1 MEKQG
6 IVVFES
12 EDGEVRLDVGF
23 DGQTVWLT
31 QAQMASLFMTT
42 KQNVSL
48 HANNCFK
55 EGELDKESVVKE
67 CLTTA
72 ADGKRYRTKFFNLDV
87 IISVGYLVK
96 SQRGVE
102 FRRWATGVLRQYIV
116 AGQAE
121 NQRRLAQLGKI
132 VQVMERVPESLEAG
146 DVLSVVKAYTGA
158 LNLLDDYDHQRI
170 VKPKGSAATYMLD
183 YDECCKLIES
193 MRFAHESDLFGVEK
207 DDSFKSSIGCHI
219 PKLRWSRVVS
229 ES

>member
-72 ADGKRYRTKFFNLDV
+72 KQLPPMGSGIERNSLILTLSFLSAIALSPSVASNSDV
-87 IISVGYLVK
+87 GPLACCVNISL
-96 SQRGVE
+96 
-102 FRRWATGVLRQYIV
+102 
-116 AGQAE
+116 
-121 NQRRLAQLGKI
+121 
-132 VQVMERVPESLEAG
+132 QV
-146 DVLSVVKAYTGA
+146 
-158 LNLLDDYDHQRI
+158 
-170 VKPKGSAATYMLD
+170 
-183 YDECCKLIES
+183 
-193 MRFAHESDLFGVEK
+193 
-207 DDSFKSSIGCHI
+207 
-219 PKLRWSRVVS
+219 KLRTNDALRSWARLCK
-229 ES
+229 